1 MCQRKRKLLMGGGVL
16 LLAGLAYAGFCKA
29 TGWALPCLF
38 YKLTGL
44 YCPGCGVTRMC
55 LALLR
60 LDFPAAFAANKGV
73 FAALPVLA
81 VLLAWSAYRWVKE
94 LSQSRM
100 EQTAAWVLLG
110 YFLLYGL
117 LRNLPAFS
125 RLAPMG

>member
-1 MCQRKRKLLMGGGVL
+1 MLIGGGAL
-16 LLAGLAYAGFCKA
+16 LLASLAYAGFCRV

-73 FAALPVLA
+73 FAALPMLA
-81 VLLAWSAYRWVKE
+81 ALLAWSAYRWVKE
-94 LSQSRM
+94 LPQSRV
-100 EQTAAWVLLG
+100 EQAAAWALLG
-110 YFLLYGL
+110 YFLLYGF
-117 LRNLPAFS
+117 LRNLPACS
-125 RLAPMG
+125 WLAPMG